1 MKNVYFDTSIYNHI
15 LDNQNIT
22 PEDKLILVGAIQD
35 KQVRI
40 LFSHACLAE
49 FSHTYSKNLQ
59 IYADRTK
66 KLFSLALEICSGPFI
81 KLFKDVIREEF
92 LSYIN
97 RTASFTPYAKGKDK
111 NLYASMIK
119 IMASHPEAN
128 ADYLIS
134 LNKDSKEDKKI
145 FKNHLKRGVSVL
157 KNVLQ
162 GELGEVRSFS
172 EYVEVMNN
180 TPRLRKQAFNNI
192 MQGVISKNRINRRAK
207 HIGFNTIPS
216 VRLYFYGNSAFYWLV
231 VKEGIPLNG
240 GEFFD
245 VQHLASACKCHIF
258 VTGDEPLLK
267 VCRILAE
274 PKIKFFNLPGFIRYL
289 KEMNTRPTR
298 RSPVE

>member
-1 MKNVYFDTSIYNHI
+1 MKNVYFDTSVYNHI
-15 LDNQNIT
+15 LDYQNIT
-22 PEDKLILVGAIQD
+22 PEDKLILVEAIQD

-66 KLFSLALEICSGPFI
+66 KLFSLALELCAGPFI
-81 KLFKDVIREEF
+81 KLYKDVIRDEF
-92 LSYIN
+92 SFHIN
-97 RTASFTPYAKGKDK
+97 QISSFTPYAKGKDK
-111 NLYASMIK
+111 KQYSSMMER
-119 IMASHPEAN
+119 MATHPESN

-145 FKNHLKRGVSVL
+145 FKNHLKGGVSVL

-180 TPRLRKQAFNNI
+180 TPGLRKQAFSNI
-192 MQGVISKNRINRRAK
+192 MDGVISKNRIHRWAK
-207 HIGFNTIPS
+207 HIGLNTIPS
-216 VRLYFYGNSAFYWLV
+216 VRLFLNSNSAFYWSV
-231 VKEGIPLNG
+231 VKEGIKLNG

-245 VQHLASACKCHIF
+245 VQHLASACKCHLF
-258 VTGDEPLLK
+258 VTDDEPLLK
-267 VCRILAE
+267 VCRILGE
-274 PKIKFFNLPGFIRYL
+274 PKIKFFNLPGFIQYL
-289 KEMNTRPTR
+289 KE
-298 RSPVE
+298 